1 MSPPANDAGY
11 SSMQEESHY
20 RPASFLRSIFVACLI
35 IIPARAQ
42 NSTETT
48 QSTETANRPG
58 HSLHGEAFDE
68 GPRQRAYLMQGMPD
82 LSFPVS
88 TRSPDA
94 QKFFNQG
101 VGQLHGFWYFEAER
115 SFRQVLKLDTNC
127 VMAYWGLTMANVNN
141 EKRAKE
147 FIEAGVKRTNGI
159 PRREFLYMD
168 SLAKFY
174 LGLKKNDMERHREYI
189 RSLEQIV
196 EEFPDDIEAKAFLVF
211 KIWDNQG
218 RQKISSH
225 MAVDSLAK
233 EVLAV
238 KPMHPIHHARIHYW
252 NNEADR
258 RALDSAAKCGPG
270 APGIA
275 HMWHMPGHTYSALHR
290 YADTAWQQEAS
301 ARVDHAYMMEN
312 RVLPDQIHNYAHNN
326 DWLVRTYSQVGRVK
340 EAIDLAKNLVEL
352 PRHPKFNS
360 FDAPQKKQE
369 RENDDDEISGADG
382 EKKTDYPSTDKRKSD
397 SSASYGRARLLELMV
412 QWELWDELIDLS
424 STIYLEPTNMPVEQ
438 ARRARTLGL
447 AYFAKGD
454 TRRAKAQIA
463 EVSRALRQQKDLR
476 HEDATAAEEK
486 AKDAKKSEADVTKAM
501 ADAMKTHAGKIK
513 NIENIL
519 TELRL
524 YSNISGNEMEDARRH
539 MADLKNV
546 PKERQAQL
554 WLRLGDNAQ
563 AEKLALEA
571 VKNSTNQ
578 VHPLANYIDIL
589 ARTGKESEA
598 VEAFKTLTRV
608 GAQADLDLP
617 IFKRIQ
623 PVGQK
628 VALAADWRAKTEP
641 TKDLGARPA
650 LDSLGP
656 IRWQPT
662 PAIDWTLK
670 KSDGRD
676 LGLRAYQGR
685 PVIMLFYLGHTC
697 LKCIEQLN
705 AFAPRVKDFDSAG
718 ISLVAISTDSVE
730 GLRKTLAKSTTA
742 NGFPFPIVSDETLAT
757 FRAYRAYDDF
767 EEMPLHG
774 AFLIDGNGMVRWQ
787 DISFEPFTDVDF
799 LLTESQRLLKVP
811 VNGVIANVK
820 PVDRRP
826 LSPRAASQI
835 RTN

>member
-1 MSPPANDAGY
+1 
-11 SSMQEESHY
+11 MQEESRY
-20 RPASFLRSIFVACLI
+20 SVSRCLLRLLPIWFVAVSTW
-35 IIPARAQ
+35 AQ
-42 NSTETT
+42 GTAGTT
-48 QSTETANRPG
+48 NPQPG

-88 TRSPDA
+88 TRNPDA

-115 SFRQVLKLDTNC
+115 SFRQVLSLDTNC

-141 EKRAKE
+141 ADRAKD
-147 FIEAGVKRTNGI
+147 FIQAGVKRTNGI
-159 PRREFLYMD
+159 PRREFLYIE

-174 LGLKKNDMERHREYI
+174 LKERKNDAEKHREYI

-196 EEFPDDIEAKAFLVF
+196 EEFPEDIEAKAALTF
-211 KIWDNQG
+211 KIWENAG

-225 MAVDSLAK
+225 IATDALAK
-233 EVLAV
+233 DVLAV

-252 NNEADR
+252 NNEVDR

-290 YADTAWQQEAS
+290 YADAAWQQEAS
-301 ARVDHAYMMEN
+301 ARVDHAYMMAN

-326 DWLVRTYSQVGRVK
+326 DWLVKNLSQLGRVR
-340 EAIDLAKNLVEL
+340 EAVDLAKNLIEL
-352 PRHPKFNS
+352 PRHPKYNS
-360 FDAPQKKQE
+360 FDAPTKKADLSSE
-369 RENDDDEISGADG
+369 EESLTTSTNESGKRAEEPAATANKKREN
-382 EKKTDYPSTDKRKSD
+382 
-397 SSASYGRARLLELMV
+397 SASFGRARLLELLV
-412 QWELWDELIDLS
+412 QWELWDELIELS
-424 STIYLEPTNMPVEQ
+424 STMYLEPTTMPHEQ
-438 ARRARTLGL
+438 AKRAKALGL
-447 AYFAKGD
+447 AYFATGD

-476 HEDATAAEEK
+476 HEAADEAEEK
-486 AKDAKKSEADVTKAM
+486 AKLDKKSDGDVTKAM
-501 ADAMKTHAGKIK
+501 TAAINSHSSKIK
-513 NIENIL
+513 AIENIL

-524 YSNISGNEMEDARRH
+524 YNSISGNEMESARAQ
-539 MADLKNV
+539 MKDLKGV

-554 WLRLGDNAQ
+554 WFTLGDKEQ
-563 AEKLALEA
+563 AEKLATEA
-571 VKNSTNQ
+571 LKSATNQ
-578 VHPLANYIDIL
+578 VYSLANYIDIL
-589 ARTGKESEA
+589 ARSDKESEA
-598 VEAFKTLTRV
+598 RDAFKLLTKV
-608 GAQADLDLP
+608 AAHADLNLP

-623 PVGQK
+623 PMVQK
-628 VALAADWRAKTEP
+628 VALAADWRVQPAP
-641 TKDLGARPA
+641 AKDLGQRPE

-656 IRWQPT
+656 FRWQPS

-685 PVIMLFYLGHTC
+685 PVIMLFYLGHGC
-697 LKCIEQLN
+697 IQCIEQLN
-705 AFAPRVKDFDSAG
+705 AFAPRVKEFDSAG

-730 GLRKTLAKSTTA
+730 GLRKTLAKSASA
-742 NGFPFPIVSDETLAT
+742 NGFPFPVVSDEPLST
-757 FRAYRAYDDF
+757 FKAYRAYDDF

-787 DISFEPFTDVDF
+787 DISFEPFKDVDF
-799 LLTESQRLLKVP
+799 LLAEAQRLLKLP
-811 VNGVIANVK
+811 VNGVLASVK
-820 PVDRRP
+820 PIERRP
-826 LSPRAASQI
+826 LSPRAASQLK
-835 RTN
+835 